1 MTFETYNG
9 VEAIPYVFSFEKVL
23 FCSIFTL
30 QQSFSF
36 APLHLFPNQIRFVFR
51 HIILEGIRVLRLSGN
66 SVRQDE
72 KTVVELLLSLS
83 VDVPV
88 LELRRIR
95 EQNLHLLQS
104 LHYLLKDLEVFVT
117 RVNRTDEILTAIVN
131 CVVLLLFE
139 VLHNAGWS
147 MEIVFYTD
155 WVLLLISGERTPH
168 LDVAV
173 DEVLIAQL
181 LNSFKRLF
189 LLLAQEILFERQIGK
204 LCPEK
209 LESHLRPEFTK
220 CRKAD
225 TVDLVVCKMSTLQ

>member
-1 MTFETYNG
+1 
-9 VEAIPYVFSFEKVL
+9 
-23 FCSIFTL
+23 
-30 QQSFSF
+30 
-36 APLHLFPNQIRFVFR
+36 
-51 HIILEGIRVLRLSGN
+51 
-66 SVRQDE
+66 VRQDE

-155 WVLLLISGERTPH
+155 
-168 LDVAV
+168 
-173 DEVLIAQL
+173 
-181 LNSFKRLF
+181 
-189 LLLAQEILFERQIGK
+189 
-204 LCPEK
+204 
-209 LESHLRPEFTK
+209 
-220 CRKAD
+220 
-225 TVDLVVCKMSTLQ
+225 